1 MTRCRHCNRHRQYCL
16 VDGGL
21 CATCTAIAK
30 ADRAA
35 RRRCNHS
42 RACGQ
47 PVVKGYK
54 TCAKHLAT
62 NRAAV
67 ERYLARKRGEPVA
80 DAGQCRACGGVGYRL
95 TDTSG
100 VLMPREYIVAT
111 DLYWCRPCRGTGR
124 ILTPAATTETPW
136 RDAAAEVR
144 AA

>member
-21 CATCTAIAK
+21 CPTCTAIAK

-35 RRRCNHS
+35 RGRCKHS

-80 DAGQCRACGGVGYRL
+80 DAGQCRACAGVGHRQVGMTL
-95 TDTSG
+95 AQAAKAEL
-100 VLMPREYIVAT
+100 V
-111 DLYWCRPCRGTGR
+111 CRSCRGTGR

-136 RDAAAEVR
+136 RDEAAEVG